1 MTYPPE
7 RKSKLLSS
15 GLDYATEKEHFA
27 QNNSP
32 REFELLIRNW

>member
-7 RKSKLLSS
+7 RESKLLSS
-15 GLDYATEKEHFA
+15 ALDYATAKEYFA

-32 REFELLIRNW
+32 REFELLLQNW